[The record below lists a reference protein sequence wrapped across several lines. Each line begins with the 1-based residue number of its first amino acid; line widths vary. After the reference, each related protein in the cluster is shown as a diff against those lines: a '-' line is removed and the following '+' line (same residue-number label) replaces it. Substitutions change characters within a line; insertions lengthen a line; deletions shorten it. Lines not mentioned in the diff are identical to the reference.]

1 MQAIQLAREMGID
14 RSDVIREYVNGECE
28 DQSPEFKKRCIRNYE
43 RTWLR
48 TLIADKGFGIM
59 NGRLNSVN
67 WKDIPRSATEWWK
80 SSLAE
85 PTDRMLSGIIEIR
98 RLLVSQ
104 TL

>member
-1 MQAIQLAREMGID
+1 MGIE
-14 RSDVIREYVNGECE
+14 RPDVIREYVNAECE
-28 DQSPEFKKRCIRNYE
+28 DQSPEFKTRCIRNYE

-67 WKDIPRSATEWWK
+67 YKDIPRSATEWWK

-98 RLLVSQ
+98 RLLASHIKI
-104 TL
+104 LCDGES